1 MFLNDRITN
10 CKFVLLRVMALS
22 VVVFTT
28 GCSMSEEVKRIEQV
42 KQLERRRKDASSTDL
57 TGQQIFMR
65 SCNTCHPGGSKGMG
79 PALDQLGEH
88 FPGDQQLKSFIRKG
102 KGLMP
107 AQPPE
112 ILNDKELDNLTDY
125 LRALKS

>member
-1 MFLNDRITN
+1 
-10 CKFVLLRVMALS
+10 
-22 VVVFTT
+22 
-28 GCSMSEEVKRIEQV
+28 MSEEVKRIEQV
-42 KQLERRRKDASSTDL
+42 KQLEQRRKDASSTDL

-79 PALDQLGEH
+79 PALDKLGEH

-125 LRALKS
+125 LRALKP